1 MKLIQQKYLLKRY
14 GKVNLLLALRLLYS
28 LTAKKKKRKKLLQK
42 MNGSIHSLIYR
53 SIQQTLKR
61 SNIPSKNH
69 LKAMKQ
75 KFLEIKKTALQ
86 SQIHVQEKLKY
97 QIGRASCREREESTE

>member
-42 MNGSIHSLIYR
+42 MNGSIHSMIYR
-53 SIQQTLKR
+53 SRQQNMKKTI
-61 SNIPSKNH
+61 IPAKNQV
-69 LKAMKQ
+69 KAMNK
-75 KFLEIKKTALQ
+75 KILEIKKNGIQ
-86 SQIHVQEKLKY
+86 SQIYVQDKMKHPYKKCRKLLK
-97 QIGRASCREREESTE
+97 